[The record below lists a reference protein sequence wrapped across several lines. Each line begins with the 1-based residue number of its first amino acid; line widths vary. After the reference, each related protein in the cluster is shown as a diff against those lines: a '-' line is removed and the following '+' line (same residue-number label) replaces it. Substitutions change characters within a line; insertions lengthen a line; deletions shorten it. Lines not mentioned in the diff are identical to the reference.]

1 MNFIS
6 KMEMGAMVNNNE
18 ALDNK
23 QVFEETAASKE
34 DQKKEER
41 DKDKDIVNEGLEIF
55 ERGK

>member
-34 DQKKEER
+34 DQKEEER
-41 DKDKDIVNEGLEIF
+41 DKDKDVVSEGLEIF